1 MHSCAFQNVA
11 AAATKWLV
19 PRYMIWGNRGW
30 LCYGKTQEIKKAYQ
44 SRKHGPYA
52 MYRLGICFQTG
63 TMTEQ
68 NKEKSA
74 RWIFAAAEAAYAPA
88 MEWMRDYSFDD
99 NAMVQA
105 ES

>member
-1 MHSCAFQNVA
+1 MGKPKKLRRLTKA
-11 AAATKWLV
+11 AN
-19 PRYMIWGNRGW
+19 M
-30 LCYGKTQEIKKAYQ
+30 GK
-44 SRKHGPYA
+44 PYA

-99 NAMVQA
+99 NAMVQT